1 MDETIVTIK
10 HLARTDTAIH
20 VTIRPSSGQATDLE
34 IFPGDEVVI
43 KLEAGE
49 DLALTHGVKP

>member
-10 HLARTDTAIH
+10 RLARTDTAIH
-20 VTIRPSSGQATDLE
+20 VTIRPRSGPATDLE

-49 DLALTHGVKP
+49 DLALMHDVKP